1 MPCLLVSSSPGVGAT
16 CAAALI
22 VTMPIDVAA
31 IRPRSTRQE
40 PEPAGAASSSGPP
53 EPSATP
59 LVPGSPVAKALA
71 AVWSGASVTIVNA
84 PPGSGKTQGVVS
96 LVAQLSEHA
105 GLRVLVQVVTR
116 NQGVALAHRLVEQIA
131 PRHVEIAI
139 RNVEPGSLPA
149 GLYSGARSAKV
160 EPARVTVK
168 TVASCAIRPPSDFD
182 VVVVDEAYQATY
194 ADIALGASRA
204 PQIVCVGDP
213 GQIGPV
219 ITIDTSIFQHMA
231 DAPHRP
237 APEVLT
243 GLKDARCFSLDKTF
257 RLGPASAAAI
267 APLYNFPFTS
277 AGVPRRL
284 VGAGE
289 ANRGRPYG
297 EIEAIE
303 MPPAASP
310 DDLSVLRAIVDRAC
324 ELVHTRLYWPD
335 PAGSENKEATRHVSE
350 SDIAVVLAR
359 NSQVSIVKGLLVERG
374 LPEVIVS
381 TADRIQG
388 AEYPIIVALDPLVGA
403 SRTND
408 HALSNGRLCVM
419 VSRHTTHL
427 SWFHDAAWRKALAG
441 RSITAVRGRAV
452 REALVGHEATCTD
465 GHDRLTT
472 SHVA

>member
-1 MPCLLVSSSPGVGAT
+1 
-16 CAAALI
+16 
-22 VTMPIDVAA
+22 MPIDVAT
-31 IRPRSTRQE
+31 IRPKSARPA
-40 PEPAGAASSSGPP
+40 PEPADTPP
-53 EPSATP
+53 SEPSAKP

-131 PRHVEIAI
+131 PKHVEIAI

-182 VVVVDEAYQATY
+182 VVVIDEAYQATY

-237 APEVLT
+237 APEVLA

-310 DDLSVLRAIVDRAC
+310 DDLSVLRAIVDRVC

-335 PAGSENKEATRHVSE
+335 PASSEKREATRHVSE

-359 NSQVSIVKGLLVERG
+359 NSQVSIAKGLLVERQ

-388 AEYPIIVALDPLVGA
+388 AEHPIIVALDPLVGA
-403 SRTND
+403 SGTND

-427 SWFHDAAWRKALAG
+427 SWFHNATWRKALAG

-452 REALVGHEATCTD
+452 REALVGHEATFAADDC
-465 GHDRLTT
+465 
-472 SHVA
+472 HVA

>member
-1 MPCLLVSSSPGVGAT
+1 MWGHT
-16 CAAALI
+16 WRAAL
-22 VTMPIDVAA
+22 TQGMPIDVAA
-31 IRPRSTRQE
+31 IRPSSSRQAG
-40 PEPAGAASSSGPP
+40 EPAGTASSSGPP
-53 EPSATP
+53 EPSAKP
-59 LVPGSPVAKALA
+59 LVPGSPIAKALA
-71 AVWSGASVTIVNA
+71 TVWSGAPVTIVNA
-84 PPGSGKTQGVVS
+84 PPGSGKTAGVVS
-96 LVAQLSEHA
+96 IVAQLSEHA
-105 GLRVLVQVVTR
+105 GLRVLVEVVTR
-116 NQGVALAHRLVEQIA
+116 NQGVALAHRLVEQVA

-139 RNVEPGSLPA
+139 KNVEPGSLPT

-160 EPARVTVK
+160 EPSRVSVK
-168 TVASCAIRPPSDFD
+168 TVASCAMRPPTDFD
-182 VVVVDEAYQATY
+182 VIVVDEAYQATY
-194 ADIALGASRA
+194 ADIALGASTA

-219 ITIDTSIFQHMA
+219 VTIDTSIFQHMA

-237 APEVLT
+237 APEVLA
-243 GLKDARCFSLDKTF
+243 GLGDARCFSLDKTF

-267 APLYNFPFTS
+267 APLYGFPFVS

-289 ANRGRPYG
+289 ANRGRPYA

-303 MPPAASP
+303 LPAAASP
-310 DDLSVLRAIVDRAC
+310 DDLSVLRAVVDRVC
-324 ELVHTRLYWPD
+324 ELVHTRLYWPG
-335 PAGSENKEATRHVSE
+335 PAGGEGGEATRRASE
-350 SDIAVVLAR
+350 SDVAVVLAR
-359 NSQVSIVKGLLVERG
+359 NSQVSIAKGLLVERD

-388 AEYPIIVALDPLVGA
+388 AERPIVVALDPLVGA

-427 SWFHDAAWRKALAG
+427 SWFYDPTWRKALAG

-452 REALVGHEATCTD
+452 REALVGHKADCATSQRTQ
-465 GHDRLTT
+465 